1 MVVLLGSCM
10 LVYAKVCNV
19 HIYIG
24 AETWCVSMNQFVTI
38 SSLLQRLYAYHTKSK
53 SAQSCRKCP
62 YAHDIDAQNR
72 CRKVTPHEGLFPR
85 WTPTCPP
92 NVVGPLVCSNF
103 TWAPFGCTPKFQ
115 SVPSFCLWGCCSGP
129 GKGTGILASGLK
141 LQRKKFNDLKI
152 SLQPPCAFTHVC
164 TCMHRHKHNCP
175 WNNNGNPACIT
186 SVTILAISYC
196 AEESWTVAKT
206 TTAAR
211 RMVVFIIPLNSR
223 CCSEQVVVCDFFS
236 FFAQSIRVRSVKKGC
251 FFYSRLQIAACAQTW
266 VSINTRTRIRKCPS
280 DNHDVHIT

>member
-1 MVVLLGSCM
+1 MPIVWKIVIIYEKLEQTSVRLAHARHNDRMTHGPTDYCNPRCACAPRVNDGERWWSCCLDHACLYM
-10 LVYAKVCNV
+10 PKYAMY
-19 HIYIG
+19 IYIG
-24 AETWCVSMNQFVTI
+24 AETWCASMNQFVTI
-38 SSLLQRLYAYHTKSK
+38 SSLLERLYAYHTKSK

-72 CRKVTPHEGLFPR
+72 CRKVTPHEGLLPR

-141 LQRKKFNDLKI
+141 LQREKFNDLKI

-164 TCMHRHKHNCP
+164 TCMHRQ
-175 WNNNGNPACIT
+175 A
-186 SVTILAISYC
+186 
-196 AEESWTVAKT
+196 
-206 TTAAR
+206 
-211 RMVVFIIPLNSR
+211 
-223 CCSEQVVVCDFFS
+223 
-236 FFAQSIRVRSVKKGC
+236 
-251 FFYSRLQIAACAQTW
+251 
-266 VSINTRTRIRKCPS
+266 
-280 DNHDVHIT
+280 

>member
-10 LVYAKVCNV
+10 LVYAK
-19 HIYIG
+19 
-24 AETWCVSMNQFVTI
+24 TWCASMNQFVTI

-72 CRKVTPHEGLFPR
+72 CRKVTPHEGLLPR

-129 GKGTGILASGLK
+129 GKGTGILASGLN
-141 LQRKKFNDLKI
+141 LQREKFNDLKI
-152 SLQPPCAFTHVC
+152 SLQPPCAFTHVWTINEPHLPYKTGLDVMYAHAC
-164 TCMHRHKHNCP
+164 TDKHNCP

-186 SVTILAISYC
+186 AVTILAISYC

-223 CCSEQVVVCDFFS
+223 CWGEQVVVCAFFS
-236 FFAQSIRVRSVKKGC
+236 FLRRASEWGVSK
-251 FFYSRLQIAACAQTW
+251 RLLLL
-266 VSINTRTRIRKCPS
+266 
-280 DNHDVHIT
+280 